1 MYFDRPA
8 FLIGKDGKFH
18 ISERFMRAER
28 QGKPQRI
35 NQGLPVSEVGQAKY
49 AYHLRLARKTRTR
62 DRSARDENS
71 SNGVGF

>member
-1 MYFDRPA
+1 MYFARPA
-8 FLIGKDGKFH
+8 FLRGKHGKFY

-28 QGKPQRI
+28 QQRI
-35 NQGLPVSEVGQAKY
+35 NQGLPVSEVGQAKYY